1 MWLYV
6 GNLAYGAS
14 GADLRSLFSRYGAVD
29 SAFVARELR
38 TGRSKDYGFV
48 SLFDPKVGSAAITAL
63 NGHDVAGRTLAVGPA
78 AAPPD
83 LARYG
88 ASR

>member
-48 SLFDPKVGSAAITAL
+48 SLSDPKVGSAAITAL
-63 NGHDVAGRTLAVGPA
+63 NGHEVAGSSLAVVLAP
-78 AAPPD
+78 APPD

-88 ASR
+88 AAR

>member
-14 GADLRSLFSRYGAVD
+14 GADLRNLFSRYGAVD

-48 SLFDPKVGSAAITAL
+48 SLADPKVGSAAITAL
-63 NGHDVAGRTLAVGPA
+63 NGHEIAGRALAVGA
-78 AAPPD
+78 ASAPPD
-83 LARYG
+83 HARYG
-88 ASR
+88 AFR

>member
-14 GADLRSLFSRYGAVD
+14 GADLRHLFSRYGAVD

-48 SLFDPKVGSAAITAL
+48 SLTDPKLGTDAITAL
-63 NGHDVAGRTLAVGPA
+63 NGHEIAGRALAVVPA
-78 AAPPD
+78 LTPPD
-83 LARYG
+83 PARYG
-88 ASR
+88 AFR